1 MNNLDVTKF
10 GVQELNAKEMVEV
23 EGGQRTTAGKWL
35 KAVGEFTTWFAETF
49 M

>member
-10 GVQELNAKEMVEV
+10 GVQELNTKEMVEV
-23 EGGQRTTAGKWL
+23 EGGQRTAGGRWL
-35 KAVGEFTTWFAETF
+35 KSAGQLMVWLAETF